1 MKEDNFNQFDHK
13 ILICQNR
20 IFIFH
25 ILEAK
30 LDTKLKTAISL
41 FSGAGG
47 MDVGIQ
53 EAGFNVLA
61 ANELNTDACNTLR
74 INHSSTH
81 IIEGNIED
89 KLKEISF
96 YQGVDLVF
104 GGPPCQGFSVAGKMD
119 VSDPR
124 SKLIFTFLDVVKLVQ
139 PKAFIM
145 ENVKSLATLEKFEDI
160 RNKYLDVAR
169 SLGYTVSVI
178 VLNAKDYGVPQS
190 RERVFFIGLKEK
202 IKITAE
208 HFVKYQKPTVNVRD
222 AIKHLGIAGSKT
234 NPFITNA
241 KITIAKNPILR
252 KSPYAGM
259 LFNGQGRPVNLDTV
273 CATLPASMG
282 GNRTPIID
290 ENNLVNPHQQ
300 NWIETLHQLAVNHA
314 DISKL
319 DVPKSLRR
327 LTIDEAKVIQTFP
340 NDYIFSGSSS
350 AIFTQIG
357 NAVPC
362 KLARV
367 VGSVVKDNL
376 GN

>member
-1 MKEDNFNQFDHK
+1 M
-13 ILICQNR
+13 
-20 IFIFH
+20 
-25 ILEAK
+25 
-30 LDTKLKTAISL
+30 DTRLKTAISL

-53 EAGFNVLA
+53 DAGFDVVA
-61 ANELNTDACNTLR
+61 ANELNADACNTLR
-74 INHSSTH
+74 KNHPSTH
-81 IIEGNIED
+81 IIEGNIEE
-89 KLKEISF
+89 KLEELSF

-119 VSDPR
+119 VNDPR
-124 SKLIFTFLDVVKLVQ
+124 SKLIFTFLDVVKLVK

-145 ENVKSLATLEKFEDI
+145 ENVKSLATLEKFENI
-160 RNKYLDVAR
+160 RNKYLDIADT
-169 SLGYTVSVI
+169 LGYNVSVI
-178 VLNAKDYGVPQS
+178 VLNAKNYGVPQS
-190 RERVFFIGLKEK
+190 RERVFFIGFNES
-202 IKITAE
+202 IKVHTADFIE
-208 HFVKYQKPTVNVRD
+208 YEEPIINVRD
-222 AIKHLGIAGSKT
+222 AIKHLGIAGSET

-273 CATLPASMG
+273 CSTLPASMG

-290 ENNLVNPHQQ
+290 EEALFNPKKE
-300 NWIETLHQLAVNHA
+300 NWIETLHKLALNKE

-319 DVPKSLRR
+319 TVPKSLRR

-340 NDYIFSGSSS
+340 HDYIFSGSSS

-362 KLARV
+362 KLASV
-367 VGSVVKDNL
+367 VGSIVKKHL
-376 GN
+376 EKSK